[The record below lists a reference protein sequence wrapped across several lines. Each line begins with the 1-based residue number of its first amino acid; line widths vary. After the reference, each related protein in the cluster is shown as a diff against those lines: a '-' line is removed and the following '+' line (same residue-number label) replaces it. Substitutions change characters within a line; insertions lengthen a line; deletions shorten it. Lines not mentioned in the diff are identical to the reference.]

1 MLISK
6 TRTTSSTA
14 ADLVHRIRNQP
25 TCLTH
30 LSARHRRCGVTTI
43 TTANHHTKYIISSR
57 HGKERRARNGTRL
70 RASTSALCCLCCRE
84 PLIPCID
91 LQLRYPNNTLARG
104 IPNPHPT
111 NHLNHILYFFTHP
124 TLTRNH
130 PPTPH
135 HILIPLCAAT
145 RHQANNKTASI
156 SNMCGGDKRGCD
168 SSADCSR
175 TTGDGSSKHECDQT
189 AAGAAE
195 CCNDLCCSEKSAE
208 DGDECCS
215 GHHGHEHAA
224 DPNPDDECCS
234 DDEPCVC
241 DGKSPRRDWLP
252 AAVANGS
259 PVNRHLR
266 TQLRPVAAR
275 AERLQTQGSPHRNR
289 QAGFRGCS
297 IGGWTESAVVPA
309 LLEQRQEDRTPRGR
323 KVLLLQT
330 YAEPEQVC
338 QVAGCRTV
346 CVGLLQRGQD
356 AGAESVL
363 WWM

>member
-1 MLISK
+1 LSHPLVSPTPPLWGNHHHHRQSPHQIHHLIPARKGKKSK
-6 TRTTSSTA
+6 KRDT
-14 ADLVHRIRNQP
+14 
-25 TCLTH
+25 
-30 LSARHRRCGVTTI
+30 SARINICVVLSLLPRAVDTLYRPSTP
-43 TTANHHTKYIISSR
+43 ISQQYPC
-57 HGKERRARNGTRL
+57 ER
-70 RASTSALCCLCCRE
+70 
-84 PLIPCID
+84 
-91 LQLRYPNNTLARG
+91 YNNTLARG

-175 TTGDGSSKHECDQT
+175 TAGDGSSKHECDQT